1 MFTFINPMWLWAL
14 LVVPVLVVIA
24 VLWERDRSKVGQA
37 FADPSVMAIGSDRRA
52 RTLRRTALALAILAA
67 AMGPIALARPAVDT
81 TEQKHQG
88 AVILE
93 IDTSKSMQKTDLQP
107 NRLDAAKV
115 AANQFLDSAP
125 EEVLVGLV
133 TFSDRAV
140 VQVAPTLDR
149 IAVRN
154 ALDRLQ
160 VKEGTALGDAVAAG
174 LGSLSGAGVLN
185 PLPASPAQS
194 AGRIMILTD
203 GAGNVGLSTDDA
215 IARAQAVKVP
225 LYTVMLGNDAGRPDR
240 PPPPQVLA
248 GMATQTGGVF
258 AQTTS
263 TADLTKIFEDL
274 GGALTVVPT
283 VRELTVLAPLIA
295 LILLAIAG
303 VLMVFSRRRPIAT
316 GPGAVMPGLPPLEG

>member
-1 MFTFINPMWLWAL
+1 M
-14 LVVPVLVVIA
+14 
-24 VLWERDRSKVGQA
+24 
-37 FADPSVMAIGSDRRA
+37 
-52 RTLRRTALALAILAA
+52 
-67 AMGPIALARPAVDT
+67 
-81 TEQKHQG
+81 
-88 AVILE
+88 
-93 IDTSKSMQKTDLQP
+93 
-107 NRLDAAKV
+107 
-115 AANQFLDSAP
+115 
-125 EEVLVGLV
+125 GLV
-133 TFSDRAV
+133 TCSDRAV

-295 LILLAIAG
+295 LILLASAG
-303 VLMVFSRRRPIAT
+303 VLMAFSRRRPIAT
-316 GPGAVMPGLPPLEG
+316 GPGAVMPGLPPLDG